1 MNRVPSSVRAKWVSH
16 IGETGAA
23 LALTDSS
30 MVKDAFVCVIR
41 CKYSNYFWNLG

>member
-1 MNRVPSSVRAKWVSH
+1 MMCHRASVQSGCPILEKR
-16 IGETGAA
+16 GAA

-41 CKYSNYFWNLG
+41 CKYSNYFWKLG